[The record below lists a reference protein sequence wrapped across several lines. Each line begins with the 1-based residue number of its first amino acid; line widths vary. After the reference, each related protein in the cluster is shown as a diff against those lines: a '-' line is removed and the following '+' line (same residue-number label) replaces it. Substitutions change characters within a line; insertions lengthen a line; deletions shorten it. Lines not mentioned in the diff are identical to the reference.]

1 MEYICPLSWGATV
14 ICVRDTERLDS
25 QALFQKIQSHRIE
38 AMFFPTSLWELYA
51 KENWGD
57 LQSVKVVAVGG
68 DVLSFGGPPKL
79 GGEFRVINMYG
90 E

>member
-1 MEYICPLSWGATV
+1 MEYICPLSWGATIV
-14 ICVRDTERLDS
+14 CVDDAERLDCRS
-25 QALFQKIQSHRIE
+25 LFQIVQTHQVE

-51 KENWGD
+51 KEDWGG
-57 LQSVKVVAVGG
+57 LKSVAVVAVGG

-79 GGEFRVINMYG
+79 GGAFRVINMYG